1 MTKLEFILA
10 LNEKLSELPKS
21 DREERL
27 NFYSEMIEDRM
38 EEGLSEA
45 EAIDEIGSVDE
56 IAAQILAEFS
66 PSKASKQPP
75 KPKRKLK
82 AWEIVLISVG
92 SPLWASLGLAAFAVI
107 FSLYLS
113 LWAVIIALW
122 ACFGAL
128 VGSASGVLLAGIY
141 LALNGKVLTGV
152 AMMGV
157 ALVCAGLAIFAF
169 FGGKALSKGAVLLI
183 KKMISGIKNRFS
195 KKEEA

>member
-1 MTKLEFILA
+1 MTKLEFILE
-10 LNEKLSELPKS
+10 LNEKLSELSKN

-56 IAAQILAEFS
+56 IAQQILAEFS

-75 KPKRKLK
+75 KPKRKLST
-82 AWEIVLISVG
+82 WEIVLLSAG
-92 SPLWASLGLAAFAVI
+92 SPLWVSFGLAAMAVI

-113 LWAVIIALW
+113 LWAVIIVLW

-128 VGSASGVLLAGIY
+128 VGSASGVLAAGVC
-141 LALNGKVLTGV
+141 LALNGRMLTGA
-152 AMMGV
+152 AMIGA

-169 FGGKALSKGAVLLI
+169 FGCKALSKGAVLLI
-183 KKMISGIKNRFS
+183 KKVISGIKNRFS